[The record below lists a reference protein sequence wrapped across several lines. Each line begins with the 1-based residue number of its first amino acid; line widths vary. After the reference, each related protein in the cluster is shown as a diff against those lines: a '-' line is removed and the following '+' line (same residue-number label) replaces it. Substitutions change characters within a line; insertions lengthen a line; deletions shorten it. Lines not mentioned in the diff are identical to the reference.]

1 MSNDQ
6 DNDILDAA
14 DNDGDAG
21 FEDFDTGGGGFA
33 DAVKTNPMVKVGI
46 VVAAFAVIAGGII
59 LFGGKKEPI
68 AGSAVKEAA
77 EVTSVPGQDQVSPV
91 YRQAVEDRNEQEV
104 EKAVREGSSAIP
116 VPIGPPRGV
125 LEVEKEEAVEDPL
138 ERWRKIQEE
147 RLRKEQEALAA
158 SNNPLQP
165 QQEAVDPYA
174 EQKQALADSMATQMQ
189 SILEGIDIKKMQS
202 VKITD
207 GDYMKNKRA
216 QAEEARAEVEAEEAE
231 AAAAAVPTTEILL
244 EAGRIEYAQ
253 LIIEANTDAPGPVL
267 AEIASGPLAGSR
279 MIGTFQA
286 TDEYLTLQFNAVIV
300 DGKALSTKAIALDP
314 ATSKPGLITEIDHK
328 YFQRVIIPAA
338 ASFIEGIGGA
348 IAESGSTT
356 VSAGEGTTTSAQN
369 DLDTRQEFFKGVEEA
384 AGKVS
389 EILDEDAGKV
399 EPMLRVAAGTHLGIL
414 FLESV
419 ERPLDGGGT
428 VQASAAGPDQAA
440 VQPNAALAPA
450 MPNQIQSSETPTSR

>member
-14 DNDGDAG
+14 DTDGDAG
-21 FEDFDTGGGGFA
+21 FEDFDTGGGSLA
-33 DAVKTNPMVKVGI
+33 DAVKTNPLVKVGI

-59 LFGGKKEPI
+59 LFGGKKEPL
-68 AGSAVKEAA
+68 AVSGVKEVA
-77 EVTSVPGQDQVSPV
+77 EVSAVPGQGQVSPV
-91 YRQAVEDRNEQEV
+91 YRQAVEERNEQEV
-104 EKAVREGSSAIP
+104 EKAMRQGTSAIP

-125 LEVEKEEAVEDPL
+125 LEVQKEEAAEDPL

-158 SNNPLQP
+158 ANNPLQP

-189 SILEGIDIKKMQS
+189 SILEGIEIKKMQS

-207 GDYMKNKRA
+207 PDFIKSKRD
-216 QAEEARAEVEAEEAE
+216 QAAEARAETEAEE
-231 AAAAAVPTTEILL
+231 AAAAAATVPTEEILL

-267 AEIASGPLAGSR
+267 AELASGPLAGSR
-279 MIGTFQA
+279 MIGTFQS
-286 TDEYLTLQFNAVIV
+286 TDKYLTLQFTAVIV
-300 DGKALSTKAIALDP
+300 DGRALPVKAIALDP
-314 ATSKPGLITEIDHK
+314 ATSKPGLITEIDRK
-328 YFQRVIIPAA
+328 YFQRIIIPAA

-356 VSAGEGTTTSAQN
+356 VSAGQGTTTSAQN

-389 EILDEDAGKV
+389 EIMDEDAGKV
-399 EPMLRVAAGTHLGIL
+399 EPMLRVAAGTHLGVL
-414 FLESV
+414 FLDAV
-419 ERPLDGGGT
+419 ERPLDQGSVT
-428 VQASAAGPDQAA
+428 ASASGRDQAA
-440 VQPNAALAPA
+440 IQPQSAPA
-450 MPNQIQSSETPTSR
+450 APSQIQSSGTPTSR